1 MSTLHLISDISLFV
15 AWAALFIV
23 FFIQKKRI
31 KELSGRYNDL
41 LEKGWREHTSFG
53 KVYRRNYKYMV
64 IENAGDNGT
73 LNNTAQKYHDDG
85 YDLDREKS
93 TDRLL
98 VFVKSE
104 EVKGK
109 FID

>member
-1 MSTLHLISDISLFV
+1 MMVQFIFMTIAFVIMLIV
-15 AWAALFIV
+15 AI
-23 FFIQKKRI
+23 IQNRTIKR
-31 KELSGRYNDL
+31 
-41 LEKGWREHTSFG
+41 LEKTNEELWNKKYSEYMGLG
-53 KVYRRNYKYMV
+53 KAYRRKYKYMV
-64 IENAGDNGT
+64 IENAGDNRT
-73 LNNTAQKYHDDG
+73 MNDTAQKYHDEG
-85 YDLDREKS
+85 FDLDREKS

>member
-1 MSTLHLISDISLFV
+1 MTVQFILMTIAFVIMLIVDIL
-15 AWAALFIV
+15 
-23 FFIQKKRI
+23 QQRRI
-31 KELSGRYNDL
+31 KELSAKYQDL
-41 LEKGWREHTSFG
+41 YGKGWRECYGFG
-53 KVYRRNYKYMV
+53 KVYRRKYKYMV

-73 LNNTAQKYHDDG
+73 LNDTAQKYHDDG

-104 EVKGK
+104 EVK
-109 FID
+109 DN

>member
-1 MSTLHLISDISLFV
+1 MMIQFIFMTIAFVIMLIV
-15 AWAALFIV
+15 AI
-23 FFIQKKRI
+23 IQNRTIKR
-31 KELSGRYNDL
+31 
-41 LEKGWREHTSFG
+41 LEKTNEELLNKKYSEYMGFG
-53 KVYRRNYKYMV
+53 KVYRRKYKYLV
-64 IENAGDNGT
+64 IENAGDNRT
-73 LNNTAQKYHDDG
+73 LNNTAQKYHDEG

-109 FID
+109 FTD

>member
-1 MSTLHLISDISLFV
+1 MCPYT
-15 AWAALFIV
+15 
-23 FFIQKKRI
+23 KRQT
-31 KELSGRYNDL
+31 SHRYNALKRGYIIMEDCS
-41 LEKGWREHTSFG
+41 EQGGER
-53 KVYRRNYKYMV
+53 YNIYY
-64 IENAGDNGT
+64 DNGF
-73 LNNTAQKYHDDG
+73 
-85 YDLDREKS
+85 DLDREKT

>member
-1 MSTLHLISDISLFV
+1 MMTIACAILILTEIL
-15 AWAALFIV
+15 
-23 FFIQKKRI
+23 QHRKNKRLTERLEEI
-31 KELSGRYNDL
+31 N
-41 LEKGWREHTSFG
+41 EKGWKEVAGIG
-53 KVYRRNYKYMV
+53 KVYRRRYIFVN
-64 IENAGDNGT
+64 IENAGENGT
-73 LNNTAQKYHDDG
+73 LNRLAENYYDNG
-85 YDLDREKS
+85 FDLDREKS

>member
-1 MSTLHLISDISLFV
+1 MMVQFIFMTIAFVIMLIV
-15 AWAALFIV
+15 AI
-23 FFIQKKRI
+23 IQNRTIKRLTERLEEINKKRW
-31 KELSGRYNDL
+31 KEVEGI
-41 LEKGWREHTSFG
+41 G
-53 KVYRRNYKYMV
+53 KVYRRRYIFVN
-64 IENAGDNGT
+64 IENAGDNAT
-73 LNNTAQKYHDDG
+73 LNSVAENYYDHG
-85 YDLDREKS
+85 FDLDREKS

>member
-1 MSTLHLISDISLFV
+1 M
-15 AWAALFIV
+15 
-23 FFIQKKRI
+23 
-31 KELSGRYNDL
+31 G
-41 LEKGWREHTSFG
+41 FG

-64 IENAGDNGT
+64 IENAGDNRT
-73 LNNTAQKYHDDG
+73 MNDTAQKYHDEG

-104 EVKGK
+104 EVKEE
-109 FID
+109 